1 MGLLCIDIN
10 KKKSLV
16 KKRNKK
22 EKKLDVDKKKEIE
35 KIIDIDYT
43 FKNLKCSNIS
53 NFQMITS

>member
-35 KIIDIDYT
+35 KIIDIDY
-43 FKNLKCSNIS
+43 KY
-53 NFQMITS
+53 Q